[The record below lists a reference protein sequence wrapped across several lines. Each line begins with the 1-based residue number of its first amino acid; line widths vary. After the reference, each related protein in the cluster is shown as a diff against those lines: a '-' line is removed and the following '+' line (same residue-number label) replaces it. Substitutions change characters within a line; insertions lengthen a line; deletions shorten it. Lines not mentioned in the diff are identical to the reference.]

1 MKAQELVE
9 KFYSGQCSE
18 EEKQRIV
25 DYFSRNP
32 GELEDYFSEEDWS
45 QFSYEGQLP
54 SSLSEKLWDYI
65 NRKTQ
70 KRRGVIR
77 ILTSVAVAAS
87 VVLVLGLGWMW
98 LQRSDSTQQ
107 TATVVMP
114 ELVDTLNKGGRQ
126 IALSLPD
133 GSVVELQPGSRLQYK
148 RTFDGARRDVYLT
161 GEASFQVAKNPLQ
174 PFIVYSDAIATTAL
188 GTTFIVSAL
197 PHADAIKVKLIEGR
211 VVIKS
216 ADSSNR
222 ILKQNYYLL
231 PGEEFEW
238 NRKSGTATVKHS
250 KKGEQK
256 KKNVNA
262 APEEQ
267 PATVSN
273 WYQFNNQSLAQVLDQ
288 LSVIYQVRI
297 EYNRA
302 DIQKINFIGRIE
314 KTDSIQTILNDIA
327 LLNHLSVTRTGNTY
341 LIRKK

>member
-1 MKAQELVE
+1 
-9 KFYSGQCSE
+9 
-18 EEKQRIV
+18 
-25 DYFSRNP
+25 
-32 GELEDYFSEEDWS
+32 
-45 QFSYEGQLP
+45 
-54 SSLSEKLWDYI
+54 
-65 NRKTQ
+65 
-70 KRRGVIR
+70 
-77 ILTSVAVAAS
+77 
-87 VVLVLGLGWMW
+87 
-98 LQRSDSTQQ
+98 
-107 TATVVMP
+107 MP